1 VASRV
6 RKSKYSKLGANLRSL
21 GLLPKGYNL
30 SDNAK
35 HLSKNQRDRIVK
47 LARKYPGPAHRPED
61 FVAKRVTKSTARK
74 LRDSDYRVKFS
85 HAKSKGPLAIFERHG
100 AAKVSLRKGRVVREY
115 EGGGKRQTL
124 LGKNLVEQAKV
135 FFARK
140 REGEFLMLRVGDKHE
155 FGRRFYSLAAFEGY
169 LKWLRD
175 KGEDYDF
182 PWDQLYILSHEGP
195 HIPLPQKKGRRRAK
209 PQKGK

>member
-6 RKSKYSKLGANLRSL
+6 KKSKYSKLGANLRSL

-85 HAKSKGPLAIFERHG
+85 HAKSKGPLAIFEKHG
-100 AAKVSLRKGRVVREY
+100 AAKVAIRNGRIVREY
-115 EGGGKRQTL
+115 EGGAKRQTL
-124 LGKNLVEQAKV
+124 LRNDLLAQAER
-135 FFARK
+135 FFK
-140 REGEFLMLRVGDKHE
+140 RSKPGEYLMLRVGDKHE
-155 FGRRFYSLAAFEGY
+155 FGVRLHTMKDFQAY
-169 LKWLRD
+169 LKRVEALPSFPRD
-175 KGEDYDF
+175 E
-182 PWDQLYILSHEGP
+182 LYIVSHEGP
-195 HIPLPQKKGRRRAK
+195 NIPPPQKKGRRRAK